1 MNTMPKN
8 FAMSTDTLR
17 RAELYSLLDKLCQEL
32 EISEAQFDAAR
43 QSCEAVTDWL
53 AGSTRTELQI
63 LSMYVHGSVGLGTS
77 VRPIGRDE
85 HDVDLICHVPGFS
98 PQRPP
103 TEIKNLIGDRLRE
116 HATYATMLEEK
127 KRCWRLNYA
136 REFHLDISPT
146 VPNPACRNGGEL
158 VPDKKVMLWKPTNP
172 NGYRRL
178 FESRARLIP
187 CLKLQKATMAQDDA
201 QISIEPFPTQRRQKG
216 ILRRTIQLLK
226 RHRDMCFLAV
236 QEDIA
241 PISIII
247 TTLASQAYECC
258 VNRWE
263 FETELNVV
271 IETIRMMPHFI
282 EKPVVSGKQIWM
294 IENETTNGE
303 NFAERWNSEPERAKA
318 FYRWHAQALADFERF
333 AGLEGVDVLK
343 TELAKSLGAREVGA
357 VFGAQTKV
365 ISDARSDLK
374 LFVAPVVGLT
384 TAAIPAYATQVR
396 RNTNFG
402 DK

>member
-1 MNTMPKN
+1 M
-8 FAMSTDTLR
+8 
-17 RAELYSLLDKLCQEL
+17 
-32 EISEAQFDAAR
+32 
-43 QSCEAVTDWL
+43 
-53 AGSTRTELQI
+53 
-63 LSMYVHGSVGLGTS
+63 
-77 VRPIGRDE
+77 
-85 HDVDLICHVPGFS
+85 
-98 PQRPP
+98 
-103 TEIKNLIGDRLRE
+103 
-116 HATYATMLEEK
+116 
-127 KRCWRLNYA
+127 
-136 REFHLDISPT
+136 
-146 VPNPACRNGGEL
+146 
-158 VPDKKVMLWKPTNP
+158 
-172 NGYRRL
+172 
-178 FESRARLIP
+178 
-187 CLKLQKATMAQDDA
+187 
-201 QISIEPFPTQRRQKG
+201 QRRQKG
-216 ILRRTIQLLK
+216 ILRCTIQLLK

-357 VFGAQTKV
+357 VFRAQTKV
-365 ISDARSDLK
+365 LSDARSDMK